1 MEGHFMKQETK
12 ERIVQTWQE
21 RPLYAKIA
29 AIIGIIASIGVI
41 VFVILGLTGVM
52 ENADNIFM
60 PLLGV
65 LMLTQGIRE
74 WNHSK
79 TTAVLSIAV
88 AIFVAIVACMK
99 WFG

>member
-1 MEGHFMKQETK
+1 MKQETK

-21 RPLYAKIA
+21 RPLYVKIA
-29 AIIGIIASIGVI
+29 AIIGMIANIGGI

-65 LMLTQGIRE
+65 FLLTQGIRE
-74 WNHSK
+74 WKNSK
-79 TTAVLSIAV
+79 ITAVLSIAV
-88 AIFVAIVACMK
+88 AIFIAIVACMK

>member
-1 MEGHFMKQETK
+1 MKQETK
-12 ERIVQTWQE
+12 ERIIRTWTE

-29 AIIGIIASIGVI
+29 AMIGMIASIGVI

-74 WNHSK
+74 WKNSK
-79 TTAVLSIAV
+79 ITAFLSFAV
-88 AIFVAIVACMK
+88 AVFITIVACMK
-99 WFG
+99 WLG

>member
-1 MEGHFMKQETK
+1 MKQETK
-12 ERIVQTWQE
+12 ERIVQTWTE

-29 AIIGIIASIGVI
+29 AIIGMIASIGGI

-60 PLLGV
+60 PLMGV
-65 LMLTQGIRE
+65 TMIAQGIRE
-74 WNHSK
+74 WKTSK
-79 TTAVLSIAV
+79 ILSIFSIAV
-88 AIFVAIVACMK
+88 AIFIAIVACMK